1 MGETLHAIVEEFC
14 PSRPMVGGEKTVA
27 LWSDVAEFRF
37 GKDYGMM
44 IMLSEAQE
52 DGDVAGAIPR
62 YEATGQLEVSRRV
75 SALADRGTGNQWQCV
90 LLEDLKRVYAAHCEA
105 DPDGASAVMSA
116 LLAACDEYART
127 GAELRVLFYRI

>member
-1 MGETLHAIVEEFC
+1 MKHSVAPGAPSFLEEGVVVEVLI
-14 PSRPMVGGEKTVA
+14 RPAQNLRDAMAHDKIEA
-27 LWSDVAEFRF
+27 
-37 GKDYGMM
+37 M

-127 GAELRVLFYRI
+127 WAELRVLFYRI